1 MELEIKKWYL
11 ENYANDTI
19 GKKLKDNVT
28 FNDLF
33 YALDRY
39 KDIYETMG
47 NVDTVVRERVFEKLA
62 ELMGV
67 DYMYIYDQWLM
78 A

>member
-11 ENYANDTI
+11 ENYANDTM
-19 GKKLKDNVT
+19 GQELKNNVT

-39 KDIYETMG
+39 KDIYETLG
-47 NVDTVVRERVFEKLA
+47 DIDSVVRERVFQKLA
-62 ELMGV
+62 ELMQV
-67 DYMYIYDQWLM
+67 DYDYIYDQWLL

>member
-11 ENYANDTI
+11 ENYANDTM
-19 GKKLKDNVT
+19 GQELKDNVT

-33 YALDRY
+33 YVLDRH
-39 KDIYETMG
+39 KEIYEILG
-47 NVDTVVRERVFEKLA
+47 DIDSLVRERIFQKLA
-62 ELMGV
+62 ELMEV
-67 DYMYIYDQWLM
+67 DYDYIYDQWLL

>member
-11 ENYANDTI
+11 ENYANDTL
-19 GKKLKDNVT
+19 GKELKDNVT

-39 KDIYETMG
+39 KDIYETLG
-47 NVDTVVRERVFEKLA
+47 DIDSLVRERVFEKLA
-62 ELMGV
+62 EIMQV
-67 DYMYIYDQWLM
+67 DYDYIYDQWLL

>member
-1 MELEIKKWYL
+1 MELEIKQWYL

-19 GKKLKDNVT
+19 GKELKDGVT

-33 YALDRY
+33 YTLDRY
-39 KDIYETMG
+39 KDIYETLG
-47 NVDTVVRERVFEKLA
+47 DIDSIVRERVFQKLA
-62 ELMGV
+62 ELMQV
-67 DYMYIYDQWLM
+67 DYDYIYDQWLL

>member
-11 ENYANDTI
+11 ENYANDEL
-19 GKKLKDNVT
+19 GEELKENVT

-39 KDIYETMG
+39 ENIYELLG
-47 NVDTVVRERVFEKLA
+47 SADSIIRERVFQKLA

-67 DYMYIYDQWLM
+67 DYDYIYNQWML

>member
-11 ENYANDTI
+11 ENYANDTM
-19 GKKLKDNVT
+19 GKELKAGVT

-39 KDIYETMG
+39 KDIYETLG
-47 NVDTVVRERVFEKLA
+47 DIDSLVRERVFQKLA
-62 ELMGV
+62 ELMEV
-67 DYMYIYDQWLM
+67 DYDYIYDQWLL

>member
-11 ENYANDTI
+11 ENYANDEL
-19 GKKLKDNVT
+19 GEELKDNIT

-39 KDIYETMG
+39 ENIYELLG
-47 NVDTVVRERVFEKLA
+47 SADSIIRERVFQKLA
-62 ELMGV
+62 ELMQV
-67 DYMYIYDQWLM
+67 DYDYIYNQWML